1 MRLFQRALLAFS
13 FLIVAVNSNAQLAV
27 LDGNWYSTQWKYGYV
42 LKDGVGM
49 ATSTNSPNFQVG
61 QNIIQLTATSPNTF
75 TGQQVY
81 TDGKFYK
88 VNAKLQ
94 ADGRLYFEG
103 EKNAKWV
110 MDRIG
115 AAPQASAP
123 SSQSTQ
129 PTTSAAASASTSPS
143 FDCRKATTA
152 VEKLICSNP
161 DLSKLDVSLAETY
174 KEAVSKDRSIRDDQR
189 AWNAEKN
196 KCADVDCLKS
206 AYEDRISE
214 LTNFI
219 VQHDRAALNQD
230 QASTNTSGESGSRSD
245 LDFLFKQGGYW
256 VVDETRPGQSCSS
269 VLAQENFAQSFK
281 RYSTNQTELFIRIGG
296 RHPSKN
302 DPSITAQFNRNIN
315 VPTQYVLISDSPNT
329 RLKVA
334 TRYPNGAVIEEL
346 LELSRRNNTIVKY
359 GVGSCSNC
367 DQAQLRFHQNFSGPK
382 VMQWCSG
389 NIEGASQTQPSA
401 TSSNANTARPAPKRD
416 QAVDAIK
423 VSAAREWVKGWGRH
437 VNYLNIQSAVDEIT
451 ISKVVMN
458 RGNCQFRYA
467 TTVYGGVNLPARF
480 KFGDTVKVDIDHC
493 DLIEAEITTNLGTAT
508 YSFRK

>member
-42 LKDGVGM
+42 LKNGVGM

-115 AAPQASAP
+115 AAPQASTP
-123 SSQSTQ
+123 SSQSSQ
-129 PTTSAAASASTSPS
+129 PTTSAATPASTSPS
-143 FDCRKATTA
+143 FDCRNATTA
-152 VEKLICSNP
+152 VEKLICNNP

-174 KEAVSKDRSIRDDQR
+174 KEALSKDRSIRDDQR
-189 AWNAEKN
+189 AWNVEKN

-219 VQHDRAALNQD
+219 VRYDRAALNQD
-230 QASTNTSGESGSRSD
+230 QTSVSASTAVG
-245 LDFLFKQGGYW
+245 
-256 VVDETRPGQSCSS
+256 
-269 VLAQENFAQSFK
+269 AQSQASPVIDTSFTLVNSSTEPIFGFFLSPAKSTGWGKDILGEAVLMPGYEQSFTAGNSRGCQFDLQVVYGNK
-281 RYSTNQTELFIRIGG
+281 RIEERRDLNLCQLDRIVFDGRASTAPTAQTNPAPAGAQRQEGLVNVNQSNCLKVKGALKGLEELAANHLKASISQVNFLRTELNNGQCLVVWS
-296 RHPSKN
+296 HPRGICK
-302 DPSITAQFNRNIN
+302 
-315 VPTQYVLISDSPNT
+315 
-329 RLKVA
+329 
-334 TRYPNGAVIEEL
+334 
-346 LELSRRNNTIVKY
+346 
-359 GVGSCSNC
+359 
-367 DQAQLRFHQNFSGPK
+367 
-382 VMQWCSG
+382 
-389 NIEGASQTQPSA
+389 
-401 TSSNANTARPAPKRD
+401 ANTYVAYQSNDGALY
-416 QAVDAIK
+416 AID
-423 VSAAREWVKGWGRH
+423 VVK
-437 VNYLNIQSAVDEIT
+437 
-451 ISKVVMN
+451 
-458 RGNCQFRYA
+458 F
-467 TTVYGGVNLPARF
+467 
-480 KFGDTVKVDIDHC
+480 DTQ
-493 DLIEAEITTNLGTAT
+493 TNSVIKQL
-508 YSFRK
+508 SMMCF

>member
-1 MRLFQRALLAFS
+1 MRLFKSVLLAFS
-13 FLIVAVNSNAQLAV
+13 FLVVAINANAQLAA

-42 LKDGVGM
+42 LKDGVGV

-61 QNIIQLTATSPNTF
+61 QNILQLTATSATTF

-88 VNAKLQ
+88 VNVKLQ

-115 AAPQASAP
+115 APPQAGTP
-123 SSQSTQ
+123 SIQSTQ
-129 PTTSAAASASTSPS
+129 TTLSAAGSTSTSPS
-143 FDCRKATTA
+143 FDCSKATTP
-152 VEKLICSNP
+152 VEKLICTNP
-161 DLSKLDVSLAETY
+161 ELSKLDVGLAEMY

-189 AWNAEKN
+189 AWNVEKN
-196 KCADVDCLKS
+196 KCTDVDCLKS

-219 VQHDRAALNQD
+219 VRHDRAALNQGQASAGASSGVGAQSQASPAIDTNFKLVNGSKEPIFEFFISPVKSTGWGKDILGDAVLMPGFEQPFTAGNSNGCQFDLRVVYGNKGVEEKPNVNLCQLDRIVFDGRASATPTAQTNPAPAPRPAPAPAPRPRD
-230 QASTNTSGESGSRSD
+230 QASE
-245 LDFLFKQGGYW
+245 
-256 VVDETRPGQSCSS
+256 
-269 VLAQENFAQSFK
+269 
-281 RYSTNQTELFIRIGG
+281 
-296 RHPSKN
+296 
-302 DPSITAQFNRNIN
+302 
-315 VPTQYVLISDSPNT
+315 
-329 RLKVA
+329 
-334 TRYPNGAVIEEL
+334 
-346 LELSRRNNTIVKY
+346 
-359 GVGSCSNC
+359 
-367 DQAQLRFHQNFSGPK
+367 
-382 VMQWCSG
+382 
-389 NIEGASQTQPSA
+389 
-401 TSSNANTARPAPKRD
+401 
-416 QAVDAIK
+416 AIK
-423 VSAAREWVKGWGRH
+423 VSSGREWVKGWGRH
-437 VNYLNIQSAVDEIT
+437 VKYLNIQSAVDEIT

-480 KFGDTVKVDIDHC
+480 KFGETVKVDIDHC

>member
-75 TGQQVY
+75 IGQQVY

-94 ADGRLYFEG
+94 TDGRLYFEG

-123 SSQSTQ
+123 TSPSTQ
-129 PTTSAAASASTSPS
+129 PTTSAAASASSSPS

-196 KCADVDCLKS
+196 KCADIDCLKS

-219 VQHDRAALNQD
+219 VRHDRAALNQA
-230 QASTNTSGESGSRSD
+230 QAPTPRAASPAER
-245 LDFLFKQGGYW
+245 
-256 VVDETRPGQSCSS
+256 
-269 VLAQENFAQSFK
+269 LASQLGPDK
-281 RYSTNQTELFIRIGG
+281 
-296 RHPSKN
+296 
-302 DPSITAQFNRNIN
+302 TAGCLA
-315 VPTQYVLISDSPNT
+315 VS
-329 RLKVA
+329 LKF
-334 TRYPNGAVIEEL
+334 
-346 LELSRRNNTIVKY
+346 
-359 GVGSCSNC
+359 VGI
-367 DQAQLRFHQNFSGPK
+367 FSGAPPGSDEAAYLK
-382 VMQWCSG
+382 RSIRMAEVFVGISKLQNSSQFEAYFNNPG
-389 NIEGASQTQPSA
+389 FKESVKRASAKELT
-401 TSSNANTARPAPKRD
+401 
-416 QAVDAIK
+416 
-423 VSAAREWVKGWGRH
+423 
-437 VNYLNIQSAVDEIT
+437 NYLSTHCSQPE
-451 ISKVVMN
+451 
-458 RGNCQFRYA
+458 
-467 TTVYGGVNLPARF
+467 VNQLVQTGW
-480 KFGDTVKVDIDHC
+480 K
-493 DLIEAEITTNLGTAT
+493 
-508 YSFRK
+508 

>member
-1 MRLFQRALLAFS
+1 MRLFKRALLAFS
-13 FLIVAVNSNAQLAV
+13 FLILAVNANAQLAV
-27 LDGNWYSTQWKYGYV
+27 LDGNWYSAQWKYGYV

-49 ATSTNSPNFQVG
+49 ATSTNSSNFQVG
-61 QNIIQLTATSPNTF
+61 QNIIQLTAISPNTF

-115 AAPQASAP
+115 AAPQATTR

-129 PTTSAAASASTSPS
+129 TNTSAASASSSPS

-196 KCADVDCLKS
+196 KCADIDCVKS

-219 VQHDRAALNQD
+219 VQYDRAAL
-230 QASTNTSGESGSRSD
+230 T
-245 LDFLFKQGGYW
+245 
-256 VVDETRPGQSCSS
+256 
-269 VLAQENFAQSFK
+269 
-281 RYSTNQTELFIRIGG
+281 
-296 RHPSKN
+296 
-302 DPSITAQFNRNIN
+302 
-315 VPTQYVLISDSPNT
+315 
-329 RLKVA
+329 
-334 TRYPNGAVIEEL
+334 
-346 LELSRRNNTIVKY
+346 
-359 GVGSCSNC
+359 
-367 DQAQLRFHQNFSGPK
+367 QAQAPTPRAASPAERLASELGPDK
-382 VMQWCSG
+382 TAGCLAVSLKFVG
-389 NIEGASQTQPSA
+389 IF
-401 TSSNANTARPAPKRD
+401 SNASPGSDEATYLKRSIRMAEVFVGISKL
-416 QAVDAIK
+416 QNRSQFEAYFNNPGFKESVKRA
-423 VSAAREWVKGWGRH
+423 SAKELT
-437 VNYLNIQSAVDEIT
+437 NYLSTHCSQPE
-451 ISKVVMN
+451 
-458 RGNCQFRYA
+458 
-467 TTVYGGVNLPARF
+467 VNQLVQTGW
-480 KFGDTVKVDIDHC
+480 K
-493 DLIEAEITTNLGTAT
+493 
-508 YSFRK
+508 

>member
-1 MRLFQRALLAFS
+1 MKLFQRALLAFS

-81 TDGKFYK
+81 TDGKFYR

-189 AWNAEKN
+189 NWHIERNN
-196 KCADVDCLKS
+196 CADVDCLKT

-219 VQHDRAALNQD
+219 VRYDRAALNQAQPQAPAPRNMSPAERLALQMGPNKTAGCLSVSFRFIGLFSGGATGSELAAARNLYIRYAEVFAGVSKLQD
-230 QASTNTSGESGSRSD
+230 KSQFDAQMNGFRESVKQASPQN
-245 LDFLFKQGGYW
+245 
-256 VVDETRPGQSCSS
+256 
-269 VLAQENFAQSFK
+269 
-281 RYSTNQTELFIRIGG
+281 
-296 RHPSKN
+296 
-302 DPSITAQFNRNIN
+302 
-315 VPTQYVLISDSPNT
+315 
-329 RLKVA
+329 LKD
-334 TRYPNGAVIEEL
+334 YFE
-346 LELSRRNNTIVKY
+346 
-359 GVGSCSNC
+359 SNC
-367 DQAQLRFHQNFSGPK
+367 SQPEVNQL
-382 VMQWCSG
+382 V
-389 NIEGASQTQPSA
+389 QT
-401 TSSNANTARPAPKRD
+401 
-416 QAVDAIK
+416 
-423 VSAAREWVKGWGRH
+423 GW
-437 VNYLNIQSAVDEIT
+437 
-451 ISKVVMN
+451 K
-458 RGNCQFRYA
+458 
-467 TTVYGGVNLPARF
+467 
-480 KFGDTVKVDIDHC
+480 
-493 DLIEAEITTNLGTAT
+493 
-508 YSFRK
+508 